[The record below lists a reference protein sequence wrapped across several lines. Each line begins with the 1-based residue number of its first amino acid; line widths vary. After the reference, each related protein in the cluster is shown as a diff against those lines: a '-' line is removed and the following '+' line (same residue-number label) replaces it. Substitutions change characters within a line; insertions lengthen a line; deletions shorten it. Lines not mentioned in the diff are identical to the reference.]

1 MRNLSDEE
9 KSAVAGILLA
19 LILMAILV
27 VEFILVARDLLFYK
41 FLF

>member
-19 LILMAILV
+19 AILMTILV
-27 VEFILVARDLLFYK
+27 VEFILVARALLFYN
-41 FLF
+41 FSF